1 MLNDSCFGFSSGVSV
16 DWLSSRFIAFGLPA
30 GQDEKRTVRLSRPVL
45 LYSRSTALELLLSI
59 ALREA
64 FVERSRVYHP
74 LFVQDKNGLLFVY
87 KVVPFSLI
95 ILMSVFSKWALF
107 RL

>member
-1 MLNDSCFGFSSGVSV
+1 MLNDLRSTFSMSVSV

-30 GQDEKRTVRLSRPVL
+30 GQDKKGQGGALAPSRPVL

-64 FVERSRVYHP
+64 SVRQSRFYHP
-74 LFVQDKNGLLFVY
+74 FFVQDKNGLLFNN
-87 KVVPFSLI
+87 KVVPFYNTFAKI
-95 ILMSVFSKWALF
+95 GEW
-107 RL
+107 